1 MLLATVADTHWNG
14 LEIVAESNARHDQ
27 RDRIIEALGPREGH
41 LPSVDEETLARYY
54 KYLSARM
61 SFPFTAHYPEPRSSL
76 EEVQHRCTVVEL
88 LDPVN
93 DICDEFDGIFCKTRK
108 GKYEVNLPL
117 TELEIPE
124 DSPNF
129 QLIEDYWYWFW
140 NWR

>member
-1 MLLATVADTHWNG
+1 MVSKV
-14 LEIVAESNARHDQ
+14 VAESNARHDQ
-27 RDRIIEALGPREGH
+27 RDRIIEALGPLEGH

-54 KYLSARM
+54 KYLSARL
-61 SFPFTAHYPEPRSSL
+61 SFPFAAHYPEPRSSL

-129 QLIEDYWYWFW
+129 QFIEDYWYWFW